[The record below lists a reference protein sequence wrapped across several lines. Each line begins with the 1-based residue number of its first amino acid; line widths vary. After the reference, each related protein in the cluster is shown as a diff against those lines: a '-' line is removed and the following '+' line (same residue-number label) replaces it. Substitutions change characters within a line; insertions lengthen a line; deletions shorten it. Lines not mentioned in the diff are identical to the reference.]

1 VVSLSAQQ
9 VNNQVICMDLK
20 LIKIKAALLLV
31 YCMGQ
36 YRIVPLAPMFQ
47 KQLNK
52 LKILNLLEQKGAGN
66 SFHSICLSKDAK
78 QQMKSHPA
86 FRYSISLQTL
96 VY

>member
-1 VVSLSAQQ
+1 MVSLSAQQ

-52 LKILNLLEQKGAGN
+52 LKILNLLEQKAW
-66 SFHSICLSKDAK
+66 L
-78 QQMKSHPA
+78 
-86 FRYSISLQTL
+86 L
-96 VY
+96 VILLPC

>member
-1 VVSLSAQQ
+1 
-9 VNNQVICMDLK
+9 MDLK

-52 LKILNLLEQKGAGN
+52 LKILNLLEQKAW
-66 SFHSICLSKDAK
+66 L
-78 QQMKSHPA
+78 
-86 FRYSISLQTL
+86 L
-96 VY
+96 VILLPC